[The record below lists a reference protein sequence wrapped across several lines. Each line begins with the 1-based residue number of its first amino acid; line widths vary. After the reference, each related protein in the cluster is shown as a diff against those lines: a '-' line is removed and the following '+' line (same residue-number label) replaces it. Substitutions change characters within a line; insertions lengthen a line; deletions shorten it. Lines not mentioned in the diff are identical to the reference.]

1 MQAPERRRPGAS
13 LRAKPRP
20 ARVLM
25 LVQNESVPPDLRVW
39 GEAQALI
46 TRGYEVDVICPRDE
60 EYTRR
65 KEDIDGV
72 RIYRYPRGPEGRSS
86 LGYLL
91 EYAAAL
97 PAQFFL
103 ALAIRARC
111 RIDVV
116 HICNPPDL
124 LFLPALPL
132 KVLGARLVYDHH
144 DVCPELIMAKGYHRG
159 SWQVRLNMLLERL
172 TYRACDVSIETN
184 ESFRDIAIGRGH
196 MHQEDVFVVRN
207 GPEIDR
213 FAGSAADDKHRNGRK
228 HMVAY
233 VGMMAIQD
241 GLDYLIDA
249 AHIIVTDWQRH
260 DIQFVLVGAGSEL
273 ERLRER
279 VRRMNLGDYITF
291 TGYVADSGV
300 LGSVLATADV
310 CVSPDPENAANNVS
324 TMIKVME
331 YMSFGKPIVQ
341 FDLHEG
347 RVSAGNA
354 SLYVAA
360 NDITAFAEAI
370 VRLID
375 DPEMRD
381 RLGTAGLQRV
391 TGLTWDAQV
400 PRLLA
405 AYERALVTQPA
416 AAKSYTDRH
425 LGMPGRTRELF
436 NLWQSKRQDVPGQ
449 ARQMLAEMEGSQ
461 SEMESAL
468 GGRIQDKEVL
478 IIGPG
483 QQLVEMSFFARH
495 NRVTGIDLD
504 VIPQHPSVREYLR
517 MFRNNGSVRTLKTMG
532 RKAMGY
538 DRALRREAE
547 RAGLAVD
554 ADPVIVAMDAAAMTF
569 PDGSFDCVFSH
580 SCFEHLSEPGDVIRQ
595 VARVLRPGGLAHV
608 DVHLYTSDSGCHD
621 VRIFG
626 GRRDSIPPWSHLRP
640 QYRSLVQPNSY
651 LNEIRLVQW
660 RELFSRHW
668 PGVTFR
674 LRPERD
680 PAIRGALAPLQADG
694 ELEGYEDEE
703 LLSVYLVAEWV
714 KPAGRPAR
722 SAMPEPKERKVR

>member
-1 MQAPERRRPGAS
+1 MIHSAPAILAGTVPPLGP
-13 LRAKPRP
+13 RAKPRP

-25 LVQNESVPPDLRVW
+25 LVQNETVPPDMRVW
-39 GEAQALI
+39 AEAQALI
-46 TRGYEVDVICPRDE
+46 ARGYEVSVICPRGE
-60 EYTRR
+60 LYTRR
-65 KEDIDGV
+65 REDIDGV

-97 PAQFFL
+97 PPQLFL
-103 ALAIRARC
+103 ALAVRVRS
-111 RIDVV
+111 RIEVV

-132 KVLGARLVYDHH
+132 KALGARLVYDHH
-144 DVCPELIMAKGYHRG
+144 DACPELIMAKGYRGG

-184 ESFRDIAIGRGH
+184 ESFRDIAIGRGG

-207 GPEIDR
+207 GPEIAR
-213 FAGSAADDKHRNGRK
+213 FAGAAADDKHRHGRE

-249 AHIIVTDWQRH
+249 ARIIVADWQRD
-260 DIQFVLVGAGSEL
+260 DIQFVLVGSGAEL

-279 VRRMNLGDYITF
+279 VCRMKLENYITF

-347 RVSAGNA
+347 RVSAGDA

-360 NDITAFAEAI
+360 NDVTAFAKAI
-370 VRLID
+370 VQLID

-381 RLGTAGLQRV
+381 RLGAIGLQRI
-391 TGLTWDAQV
+391 TDLTWDAQV

-405 AYERALVTQPA
+405 AYERALVTQSA
-416 AAKSYTDRH
+416 AARSYTDRQ
-425 LGMPGRTRELF
+425 LGMLGRTRELF

-449 ARQMLAEMEGSQ
+449 AREMLAELESSQ
-461 SEMESAL
+461 SEMEHAL
-468 GGRIQDKEVL
+468 GGRIQDKEML

-495 NRVTGIDLD
+495 NSVTGIDLD

-517 MFRNNGSVRTLKTMG
+517 IFRNNGSIRTLKTMA

-547 RAGLAVD
+547 RAGLTVD
-554 ADPVIVAMDAAAMTF
+554 SDPAIVAMDAAAMTF
-569 PDGSFDCVFSH
+569 PDDSFDCVFST

-680 PAIRGALAPLQADG
+680 PAIRSALAPLQADG
-694 ELEGYEDEE
+694 ELEEYEDEE
-703 LLSVYLVAEWV
+703 LLSTYLVAEWV
-714 KPAGRPAR
+714 KPARP
-722 SAMPEPKERKVR
+722 PGPVRHA